1 MPAIRKEIAAGA
13 RGLRTGL
20 QHEIEGS
27 LRRTPET
34 RKPSCHDDLTQ
45 LRFSSLRAK
54 AETYLLRSG
63 ARSTQKRGSRVVDPP
78 DGVEI
83 VVQLVSRKGFYN
95 HPSSVWLKRPA
106 DVS

>member
-1 MPAIRKEIAAGA
+1 MPAIRKEIAASA

-63 ARSTQKRGSRVVDPP
+63 ARMGLRLSFNSFPAKGSTIIQVRSGLRAARAWLAAPSGPP
-78 DGVEI
+78 
-83 VVQLVSRKGFYN
+83 
-95 HPSSVWLKRPA
+95 
-106 DVS
+106 